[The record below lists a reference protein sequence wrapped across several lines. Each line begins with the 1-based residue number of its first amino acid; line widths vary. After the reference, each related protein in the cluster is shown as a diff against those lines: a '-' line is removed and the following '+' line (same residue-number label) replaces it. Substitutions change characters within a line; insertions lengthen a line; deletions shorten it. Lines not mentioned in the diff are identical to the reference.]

1 MMNDEIETE
10 TGKRKVNM
18 KIRQQNENQNDNH
31 PPPPDR
37 LAASGWR
44 KENEKI
50 ELDLLLEAI
59 YQKYHYDFKEYSR
72 AHIKRRFMYRM
83 RLAKLKNLSEMQHKI
98 LYNQSFFETLLMD
111 LSINVTEMF
120 RDPSFYLA
128 IRKKIIP
135 NLKKYPFIKIW
146 HAGCASGEEVYS
158 MAILLKE
165 EGLLE
170 KTQIYA
176 TDFNALVLKRAKDG
190 IYPIN
195 HIKEYTSNY
204 QKAGGV
210 NSFADYYTAQ
220 YDSVIVNS
228 SLKERIVFADH
239 NLVTDEVFGEMNV
252 ILCRNV
258 LIYFTKKL
266 QNRVVKLFLD
276 SLTSAGFLC
285 LGSKESLQF
294 SEYTNQFKVFV
305 AKEKIY
311 QRKPGNREY
320 QNKEV

>member
-1 MMNDEIETE
+1 M
-10 TGKRKVNM
+10 R
-18 KIRQQNENQNDNH
+18 IRQQKENQKKNH
-31 PPPPDR
+31 TPPPDR
-37 LAASGWR
+37 ILDSGWR

-83 RLAKLKNLSEMQHKI
+83 RIAKLKNLSEMQHKI

-128 IRKKIIP
+128 LRKKIIP
-135 NLKKYPFIKIW
+135 HLKKYPFIKIW

-190 IYPIN
+190 IFPIDL
-195 HIKEYTSNY
+195 IKEYTSNY
-204 QKAGGV
+204 QKAGGA
-210 NSFADYYTAQ
+210 NSFADYYTAHF
-220 YDSVIVNS
+220 DSVILNS
-228 SLKERIVFADH
+228 SLKDRIVFADH
-239 NLVTDEVFGEMNV
+239 NLVTDGVFGEMNLIV
-252 ILCRNV
+252 CRNV

-276 SLTSAGFLC
+276 SLASAGFLC

-294 SEYTNQFKVFV
+294 SEYANQFKVFV

-311 QRKPGNREY
+311 QRKPGYGEH
-320 QNKEV
+320 QEGKV